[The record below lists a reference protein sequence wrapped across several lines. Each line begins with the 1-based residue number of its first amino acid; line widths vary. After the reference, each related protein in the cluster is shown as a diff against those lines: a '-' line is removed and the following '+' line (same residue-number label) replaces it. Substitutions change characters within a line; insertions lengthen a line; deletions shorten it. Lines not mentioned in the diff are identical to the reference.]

1 MLKKKLIFDK
11 MLQKGTDMDVC
22 RVMKEGEILNEGHIE
37 YPLFNAVIYGSRVE
51 CAKFSKRLSCAIKY
65 LPVRVKFSFE
75 YDTLKAIEKGIAKD
89 PTLVLDGKIFIEGL
103 VQSEEIT
110 KKFEKLLK
118 L

>member
-1 MLKKKLIFDK
+1 MKA
-11 MLQKGTDMDVC
+11 C
-22 RVMKEGEILNEGHIE
+22 RVMNEGEILNEEHSE

-51 CAKFSKRLSCAIKY
+51 CAKLSKRLSCAVKH
-65 LPVRVKFSFE
+65 LPLRIKFSFE

-110 KKFEKLLK
+110 KKFEEFLNYKSCL
-118 L
+118 

>member
-1 MLKKKLIFDK
+1 
-11 MLQKGTDMDVC
+11 MLQKGTKMDVC
-22 RVMKEGEILNEGHIE
+22 RVMNEDEILNEKHSE

-51 CAKFSKRLSCAIKY
+51 CAKFSKRLSCAVKH
-65 LPVRVKFSFE
+65 LPLRIKFSFE

-89 PTLVLDGKIFIEGL
+89 PTLVLDGEIFIEGL

-110 KKFEKLLK
+110 EKFEELLK